1 MTDPA
6 RFDGLADDYD
16 RCRPRYPEVVLTRIV
31 EGLGPRPRMVDAGAG
46 TGIVLEGLL
55 PLLTDPSVHAFD
67 LSADM
72 VAVGEDKFPHVRWAV
87 GRVEE
92 LLGSVQDIDLV
103 VAGQAYQWFDRPAF
117 LTSARAALRSGGRLA
132 VVQNNRRHA
141 DSVFLSAYED
151 LLELRSPGYR
161 RTYRNLDIAEELAA
175 GFAPELDAVQVS
187 DCDWVRHM
195 PVGDFVGM
203 SMSSTQA
210 QRAVADVG
218 PVFIDEVRALAA
230 RHAEDGVVGVA
241 YRTELVMVHAP

>member
-1 MTDPA
+1 VLA
-6 RFDGLADDYD
+6 R
-16 RCRPRYPEVVLTRIV
+16 VV
-31 EGLGPRPRMVDAGAG
+31 EGLGPRPRIVDVRTG

-72 VAVGEDKFPHVRWAV
+72 VALGEDKFPAVTWAA

-92 LLGSVQDIDLV
+92 LLGSVQDLDLV

-132 VVQNNRRHA
+132 VVQNSRRHA

-151 LLELRSPGYR
+151 LLELRAPVTAAPTGIS
-161 RTYRNLDIAEELAA
+161 IVEELAG
-175 GFAPELDAVQVS
+175 GFAVPLDAVEVS
-187 DCDWVRHM
+187 DWDWVRPM

-218 PVFIDEVRALAA
+218 PTFANEVRALAA
-230 RHAEDGVVGVA
+230 RHGEEPCG
-241 YRTELVMVHAP
+241 PCP